1 VKGAMTRLDPIRF
14 RLGVFSTVFVAVMVL
29 GTLGFMIVENIPLT
43 DAFYF
48 SIVTIATVGYGDI
61 HPATQAGKA
70 LAIFLIIL
78 GVGTFLGVVANAT
91 EMMLNRRE
99 KQARLEKL
107 NMVIGVF
114 FSEVGTKLL
123 IMFSDHDPR
132 LDSVKSDLMIGTD
145 WTDQDFVRVQRKLKD
160 YDYGVEIQKI
170 DLKALRDILVE
181 KRNFM
186 IGLMEN
192 PVLLEHESFT
202 ELLHAV
208 FHLTEELWYRE
219 DIDRLPDTDKAHLGG
234 DIKRVYVQLV
244 YQWIDYM
251 EHLKDNYPYLFSLA
265 MRMNPFDQEA
275 SPIVK

>member
-1 VKGAMTRLDPIRF
+1 MVL
-14 RLGVFSTVFVAVMVL
+14 VAVMVL
-29 GTLGFMIVENIPLT
+29 GTLGFMIVERISLT

-61 HPATQAGKA
+61 HPATPAGKV
-70 LAIFLIIL
+70 LAILLIVL

-114 FSEVGTKLL
+114 FSELGTKLL
-123 IMFSDHDPR
+123 IVFSDHDPHLASIKR
-132 LDSVKSDLMIGTD
+132 DLMIGTD
-145 WTDQDFVRVQRKLKD
+145 WTDKDFARVQRKLKN
-160 YDYGVEIQKI
+160 YDYGIEIQKV
-170 DLKALRDILVE
+170 DLKALRDLLVE
-181 KRNFM
+181 KRGFM

-219 DIDRLPDTDKAHLGG
+219 HIDRLPDTDRAHLAV

-275 SPIVK
+275 SPVVT

>member
-1 VKGAMTRLDPIRF
+1 MV
-14 RLGVFSTVFVAVMVL
+14 VFVAIMVL
-29 GTLGFMIVENIPLT
+29 GTIGFMVVEDISLA

-70 LAIFLIIL
+70 LAIVLIVL

-99 KQARLEKL
+99 KQFRLEKL

-114 FSEVGTKLL
+114 FSEVGTRLL
-123 IMFSDHDPR
+123 IIFSDHDPHLENLR
-132 LDSVKSDLMIGTD
+132 GDLMVTTD
-145 WTDQDFVRVQRKLKD
+145 WTERDFTHIQTELKH
-160 YDYGVEIQKI
+160 YEYSVEIQKV
-170 DLKALRDILVE
+170 DLKALRDFLVE
-181 KRNFM
+181 KRRFLVR
-186 IGLMEN
+186 LMEN

-202 ELLHAV
+202 GLLHAV
-208 FHLTEELWYRE
+208 FHLTEELSYRTH
-219 DIDRLPDTDKAHLGG
+219 IDRLPDTDTAHLAG

-244 YQWIDYM
+244 HQWVDYM